1 MSSHNSSEIYVPAEV
16 YPPDTES
23 VVYYSRSKPR
33 YWLHGLLLLLT
44 IFTTLIV
51 GSRLQ
56 WEFLNGLPPFFD
68 NDIFPLR
75 WALQGRNL
83 LLGIPFSLTLM
94 LILLSHEMGHYL
106 YCVKYRVAAT
116 LPFFIPFPTLFGTLG
131 AFIRI
136 RSPLAS
142 RAALFDIGIA
152 GPIAGFAVALPVL
165 IVSLALSHVAPA
177 GAAPPEIQFG
187 YPLVFHLAQKLLSA
201 SAHSQA
207 VASAPLSLLYLHPV
221 AIAAWVGMFAT
232 SLNLLP
238 GGQLDGGHIVFSISP
253 RSHRTISNTTILALI
268 PMAVYFWAGW
278 LLWAVLLRLSGM
290 RHPAVP
296 LWPEITRSRR
306 WLAVFA
312 AIMLALTF
320 APAPISRGSLFDLL
334 QQRAT
339 SDQRSRLRARFET
352 FLPSKWYG
360 VLGR

>member
-1 MSSHNSSEIYVPAEV
+1 MSSHNSPEIYVPTEV
-16 YPPDTES
+16 YSPDTQS
-23 VVYYSRSKPR
+23 IVYYSRTRPR

-44 IFTTLIV
+44 VFTTLIV

-75 WALQGRNL
+75 WALKEHHL

-94 LILLSHEMGHYL
+94 LILLAHEMGHYL
-106 YCVKYRVAAT
+106 YCLKYRVAAT

-136 RSPLAS
+136 RSPLGS

-165 IVSLALSHVAPA
+165 IMSLGLSHVAPM
-177 GAAPPEIQFG
+177 GVAPPDIQFG
-187 YPLVFHLAQKLLSA
+187 YPSVFRLVQQVL
-201 SAHSQA
+201 
-207 VASAPLSLLYLHPV
+207 VASGHAHEIASVPLSQLYLHPV
-221 AIAAWVGMFAT
+221 AVAAWVGMFAT

-253 RSHRTISNTTILALI
+253 RAHKTISNITILALI

-278 LLWAVLLRLSGM
+278 LLWAVLLRLSGT

-296 LWPEITRSRR
+296 LWPEVTRGRR
-306 WLAVFA
+306 WLAISA
-312 AIMLALTF
+312 IIMLALTF
-320 APAPISRGSLFDLL
+320 APAPISHGSLFDLL
-334 QQRAT
+334 QQWRP
-339 SDQRSRLRARFET
+339 SR
-352 FLPSKWYG
+352 
-360 VLGR
+360 

>member
-1 MSSHNSSEIYVPAEV
+1 V
-16 YPPDTES
+16 
-23 VVYYSRSKPR
+23 
-33 YWLHGLLLLLT
+33 HGLLLLLT

-68 NDIFPLR
+68 NDIFPLK
-75 WALQGRNL
+75 WALQERHL

-94 LILLSHEMGHYL
+94 LILLAHEMGHYL

-136 RSPLAS
+136 RSPLGS

-165 IVSLALSHVAPA
+165 IFSLGLSHVAPV
-177 GAAPPEIQFG
+177 GAAAPDIQFG
-187 YPLVFHLAQKLLSA
+187 YPLVFHWAQQLLNMSGRAHEIA
-201 SAHSQA
+201 S
-207 VASAPLSLLYLHPV
+207 VPLSRLYLHPV

-238 GGQLDGGHIVFSISP
+238 GGQLDGGHIIFSISP
-253 RSHRTISNTTILALI
+253 RAHKTISNTTILGLI
-268 PMAVYFWAGW
+268 PMAVYFWSGW
-278 LLWAVLLRLSGM
+278 LVWAILLRLSGT

-296 LWPEITRSRR
+296 LWPAMSRGR
-306 WLAVFA
+306 RRLAVVA
-312 AIMLALTF
+312 TIMLALTL
-320 APAPISRGSLFDLL
+320 APTPILHGSLFDLL
-334 QQRAT
+334 QQWRT
-339 SDQRSRLRARFET
+339 SR
-352 FLPSKWYG
+352 
-360 VLGR
+360 